1 MTTALIIIPLAAAVI
16 LWVLPLNRV
25 SAGSIGL
32 LAALAEVGIWIQV
45 VVRFDFSKS
54 GLQFEQHHSWFSDL
68 NVSYHVG
75 FYAFSVWLVGL
86 TVVVTAA
93 IAARVDRLPEREV
106 EALGSRQGRARKPA
120 GEREEQFRSTAES
133 LERGSYGGH
142 DRGVGVDQD
151 VVHLLAADRAERH
164 DRAAAPIASRAK
176 PMRCFQMS

>member
-1 MTTALIIIPLAAAVI
+1 MTTALIIVPLAAAVI

-54 GLQFEQHHSWFSDL
+54 GLQFEQRHSWFSDL

-93 IAARVDRLPEREV
+93 CVAYAFWAGRE
-106 EALGSRQGRARKPA
+106 RARA
-120 GEREEQFRSTAES
+120 YFGLMLFLDTAI
-133 LERGSYGGH
+133 
-142 DRGVGVDQD
+142 VGVFT
-151 VVHLLAADRAERH
+151 ARS
-164 DRAAAPIASRAK
+164 SR
-176 PMRCFQMS
+176 RC